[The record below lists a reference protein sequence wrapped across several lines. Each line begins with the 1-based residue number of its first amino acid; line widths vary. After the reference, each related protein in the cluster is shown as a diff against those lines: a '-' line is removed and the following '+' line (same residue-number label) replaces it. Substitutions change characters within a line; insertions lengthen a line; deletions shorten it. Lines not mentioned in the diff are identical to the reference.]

1 MNIEILSSLTYVV
14 PERDKVTLT
23 IGTHNGKFHSDEVV
37 ACAILSLVSSSDTIR
52 ILRTRDTSELQKCK
66 ICVDIGGG
74 RFDHHQRG
82 FDKTRK
88 NGIKYASAGLVW
100 REYGYYLIVQF
111 MVEDFFNYLTVVN
124 GENVFQSI
132 DRLIS
137 LVDSE
142 DNGKLAEKHSFSF
155 ISSFLPQYFETST
168 EIYNQ
173 QFYNALLV
181 TMTVL
186 RAEIKTAI
194 GSEITKKLISD
205 SLNGTGFH
213 NGILEMPSQNTTKWE
228 EHLISINSNAS
239 SNQAINFII
248 FPYPNGGW
256 AAQCVPPSLEDIFGQ
271 RIRFPKEWAGH
282 TDKLPEVSGVPEATF
297 CHNGCFFVRANT
309 KEAVI
314 ELCNIA
320 TRLAQ

>member
-14 PERDKVTLT
+14 PERNKVTLT

-37 ACAILSLVSSSDTIR
+37 ACAILSLLSSADIIK
-52 ILRTRDTSELQKCK
+52 ILRTRNTSELQKCNF
-66 ICVDIGGG
+66 CVDIGGG
-74 RFDHHQRG
+74 EFDHHQRG

-100 REYGYYLIVQF
+100 KEYGYFLVGKF
-111 MVEDFFNYLTVVN
+111 MVEDFFNYLPMLN
-124 GENVFQSI
+124 YENIFQSI
-132 DRLIS
+132 DSLIS

-142 DNGKLAEKHSFSF
+142 DNGTSVKKHNFSF
-155 ISSFLPQYFETST
+155 ISSFLPQYFETSA

-181 TMTVL
+181 TIAVL

-194 GSEITKKLISD
+194 GSEITKKIISD
-205 SLNGTGFH
+205 SWNSTGFQ

-228 EHLISINSNAS
+228 EHLIAINNTAPDGRV
-239 SNQAINFII
+239 INFII
-248 FPYPNGGW
+248 FPYPDGGW

-271 RIRFPKEWAGH
+271 RIRFPKEWSGH
-282 TDKLPEVSGVPEATF
+282 TDKLSEISGVSGATF
-297 CHNGCFFVRANT
+297 CHNDCFFVRATT